1 MLVEVVADLQSR
13 PPLDLAF
20 LIFPKKNVGKGL
32 LQRKQRV
39 SQRRV
44 FFKFRRRR
52 TAPCRECGRK
62 LLETVARSTYT
73 HFEDI
78 LPANLQCTFSAA
90 SSAAL
95 HAIFLSRFLLLLL
108 FSDFAS
114 NPADQKQESKGGT
127 QHNSRFHVV
136 GENESGV
143 MVWDM
148 VPARALSRKQRQA

>member
-1 MLVEVVADLQSR
+1 MVNVSAPGCRIGYLCHGGLFVVLVEVVADLQSR

-44 FFKFRRRR
+44 FFKFRRRS

-114 NPADQKQESKGGT
+114 NPADQKQES
-127 QHNSRFHVV
+127 RA
-136 GENESGV
+136 
-143 MVWDM
+143 
-148 VPARALSRKQRQA
+148 ARNTTAGSTL